1 MTDPTNTSPITS
13 AVKDEPHVTPD
24 WRIERQ
30 LIDGVALR
38 EVRNIVTGNGVT
50 TEVHREDWG
59 IAGHVEQIIH
69 VALRGGAI
77 SAWHMHDRKTDHLFT
92 VTGHLRAVLYDD
104 REGSPT
110 RGGLDVLHLALE
122 RPTLLVIPPGVWH
135 GIQNLDGTP
144 STFVNYFDEQY
155 AYDNPDDWRLPPDT
169 DEIPYRFR

>member
-1 MTDPTNTSPITS
+1 MT
-13 AVKDEPHVTPD
+13 AD
-24 WRIERQ
+24 WTIERR
-30 LIDGVALR
+30 LIDGVTLR

-59 IAGHVEQIIH
+59 IVGDVEQIIH
-69 VALRGGAI
+69 VRLRGNAI
-77 SAWHMHDRKTDHLFT
+77 SAWHMHDRKTDHVFT

-110 RGGLDVLHLALE
+110 RGGLDVLHLGLE
-122 RPTLLVIPPGVWH
+122 RPTLLVVPPGVWH

>member
-1 MTDPTNTSPITS
+1 MRDGSPGWLAI
-13 AVKDEPHVTPD
+13 
-24 WRIERQ
+24 
-30 LIDGVALR
+30 VAADFAARGRVDDAL
-38 EVRNIVTGNGVT
+38 VR
-50 TEVHREDWG
+50 
-59 IAGHVEQIIH
+59 
-69 VALRGGAI
+69 
-77 SAWHMHDRKTDHLFT
+77 
-92 VTGHLRAVLYDD
+92 LRAVLYDD

-110 RGGLDVLHLALE
+110 RGGLDVLHLGLE